1 VQVLL
6 GISGPMLGK
15 FMQDPIAAIKLEFET
30 HGSAEDKSNVTR
42 VLDGSFD
49 GKTLKM
55 LLAHPH
61 AQLAKL
67 EEPHVFALRM
77 YTTSSFCRINDPL
90 RKTPPQRCDPK
101 HAL

>member
-1 VQVLL
+1 
-6 GISGPMLGK
+6 MLGK
-15 FMQDPIAAIKLEFET
+15 IMQDPIAAIKLEFET

-90 RKTPPQRCDPK
+90 RETPPQR
-101 HAL
+101 